1 MLFLLLL
8 NLFLLFMLLLRL
20 PKRRQAELEE
30 KMQEVVAQFDRI
42 ADRNITLA
50 EEKIEEL
57 KEWLQIADKKILQLR
72 KLLRDEES
80 NISRKL

>member
-1 MLFLLLL
+1 
-8 NLFLLFMLLLRL
+8 
-20 PKRRQAELEE
+20 
-30 KMQEVVAQFDRI
+30 VAQFDRI